1 MQNTLVFE
9 IIAQFSKLE
18 QRDVR
23 NFLASPFFNQRQ
35 DVRLLFD
42 FLAKNQSEPSREAAW
57 EAAQPGQPFDE
68 QQLRLLLSY
77 LLKLLEEY
85 LVQKERQ
92 REPLDGGH
100 RLLAAYHRRKLP
112 RHFEK
117 AQKAIAKQAEN
128 QPLRHPTFYLE
139 SYLTEHQIYLHLLES
154 GRTKELNL
162 QTVEDQLTTA
172 MLAMK
177 LRQACLL
184 RSHQAVFNTRY
195 RLDLLDEILGLSEH
209 APYRDAPAIQVYRL
223 CYLALYGEG
232 GEAYFGEL
240 KQALFEYGHC
250 FQKEEIASLY
260 LMAIN
265 FCIKKINANQHAYRK
280 EALDLYKQGLKTGLL
295 LEGGQ
300 LNHFTYNNIVGIAL
314 RLPDEWAWAEQ
325 FVEEYRSYLEPAA
338 QEAAFS
344 LNAARLA
351 FAKRQYDEA
360 LFLLQRADYKDF
372 INGMAARIL
381 QMKIYFEKQE
391 LELLDAHLRTLRMF
405 IRRNKRMGYH
415 HRNWSNIVHFTQKLL
430 DMNPFDE
437 GQRTAL
443 RNAIEGE
450 EVLTEKDWLLAQ
462 LA

>member
-9 IIAQFSKLE
+9 IIAQFSKAE
-18 QRDVR
+18 QRDAR

-42 FLAKNQSEPSREAAW
+42 FLAKQPTPPSREAAW

-68 QQLRLLLSY
+68 QQFRLLLSY
-77 LLKLLEEY
+77 LLKLVEQY

-92 REPLDGGH
+92 REPLDEGH
-100 RLLAAYHRRKLP
+100 LLLASYRRRKLP

-128 QPLRHPTFYLE
+128 QPLRHPSFYLE
-139 SYLTEHQIYLHLLES
+139 AHFAENQNYLHLLES

-162 QTVEDQLTTA
+162 QAVEDQLTTA

-184 RSHQAVFNTRY
+184 RSHQAVFNTSY
-195 RLDLLDEILGLSEH
+195 RIDLLDEIIALANES
-209 APYRDAPAIQVYRL
+209 AYRDSPAVQVYRL
-223 CYLALYGEG
+223 CYLAL
-232 GEAYFGEL
+232 FGEEGERHFSDM
-240 KQALFEYGHC
+240 KRALFDFGNC
-250 FQKEEIASLY
+250 FPTDEIASLY

-265 FCIKKINANQHAYRK
+265 FCIKKINANQRAYLR

-300 LNHFTYNNIVGIAL
+300 LNHFAYNNIVGIAL
-314 RLPDEWAWAEQ
+314 RLPDEWQWAEH

-351 FAKRQYDEA
+351 FAKRRYDDA
-360 LFLLQRADYKDF
+360 LLHLQRADYKDF

-381 QMKIYFEKQE
+381 QLKIYFEKQE

-415 HRNWSNIVHFTQKLL
+415 HLNWSNIVHFTQKLL
-430 DMNPFDE
+430 EMNPFDE
-437 GQRTAL
+437 GQRAAL
-443 RNAIEGE
+443 RSAIEAE
-450 EVLTEKDWLLAQ
+450 EVLTEKEWLLEQ

>member
-9 IIAQFSKLE
+9 IIAQFSKPE
-18 QRDVR
+18 QRELR

-42 FLAKNQSEPSREAAW
+42 FLAKNQSEPNREAAW
-57 EAAQPGQPFDE
+57 EAAQPGQPFNE
-68 QQLRLLLSY
+68 QQFRLLLSY
-77 LLKLLEEY
+77 LMKLMEQY

-92 REPLDGGH
+92 REPLDDGH

-128 QPLRHPTFYLE
+128 QPLRQPAFYLE
-139 SYLTEHQIYLHLLES
+139 SYLMEHQHYLHLLES
-154 GRTKELNL
+154 GRTKALNL
-162 QTVEDQLTTA
+162 QLVEDQLTTA

-184 RSHQAVFNTRY
+184 RSHQTVFKTSY
-195 RLDLLDEILGLSEH
+195 RIDLLEVILALADEPS
-209 APYRDAPAIQVYRL
+209 YRDAPAVRVYRL
-223 CYLALYGEG
+223 CYLALFGEG
-232 GEAYFGEL
+232 GERHFGEM
-240 KQALFEYGHC
+240 KQALFDFGNC
-250 FQKEEIASLY
+250 FPTDEIASLY

-295 LEGGQ
+295 FEGGQ
-300 LNHFTYNNIVGIAL
+300 INHFTYNNIVGIAL
-314 RLPDEWAWAEQ
+314 RLPDEWAWAER

-351 FAKRQYDEA
+351 FAKHRYDDA

-415 HRNWSNIVHFTQKLL
+415 HLNWSNIVHYTQKLL
-430 DMNPFDE
+430 DLNPYDE
-437 GQRTAL
+437 AQRSAL
-443 RNAIEGE
+443 YEAIAGE
-450 EVLTEKDWLLAQ
+450 EVLTEKEWLLGQFA
-462 LA
+462 